1 MPRRRVGRRTAT
13 SSSCRI
19 AGVRLWDG
27 RGAPDALLAALLA
40 MPWWLVEPP
49 MWENPCENHGKTQ
62 WNMME
67 NAMRPWFKS
76 WNWFRR
82 TSEGNSSWW
91 FEEGLVLFS
100 CRYSKSTQWQAKMH
114 DGPFKK
120 TIPQSGWVST
130 KVTKDYNFCG
140 SNGIP
145 IFELYK
151 VLFPQSCLLVANQFT
166 IVILLMISTINQ
178 HTQPRHLTYLSAI
191 NQHVFSVIPS
201 HFHQCVAPIQKYTYS
216 CGPKY

>member
-1 MPRRRVGRRTAT
+1 MRCWRCWQCHGGWSSPRCGKIHAKIMGRFNGT
-13 SSSCRI
+13 
-19 AGVRLWDG
+19 WWK
-27 RGAPDALLAALLA
+27 
-40 MPWWLVEPP
+40 MPWGHDS
-49 MWENPCENHGKTQ
+49 NPGTG
-62 WNMME
+62 
-67 NAMRPWFKS
+67 
-76 WNWFRR
+76 
-82 TSEGNSSWW
+82 SEEHLKETPHDGSRKD
-91 FEEGLVLFS
+91 LLFS
-100 CRYSKSTQWQAKMH
+100 WRYSKSTQWQAKMH

-178 HTQPRHLTYLSAI
+178 HTHNQFLRHLTYLSAI

-201 HFHQCVAPIQKYTYS
+201 HFHQWVAPIQKYTYS